1 LDGFFLSLIN
11 GVISMP
17 FKNLSWLPLV
27 VEINFY
33 VAVAMVVLGSLL
45 CISSASYFEFN
56 EDLYGAL
63 DNNLRIIMVYLA
75 LTEVVVVTYCYVM
88 KSFHYLILMGFFLL
102 LMIGSMQFYGD
113 INSVEVDTN
122 FSLFLMY
129 TGVSHIIFALIK
141 KTTTTQPKK
150 AL

>member
-1 LDGFFLSLIN
+1 MDC
-11 GVISMP
+11 P
-17 FKNLSWLPLV
+17 
-27 VEINFY
+27 
-33 VAVAMVVLGSLL
+33 
-45 CISSASYFEFN
+45 ASYFEFN

-88 KSFHYLILMGFFLL
+88 KAFRYLILMGFFLL
-102 LMIGSMQFYGD
+102 LMIGSMQFYGE
-113 INSVEVDTN
+113 INSVEVDVN
-122 FSLFLMY
+122 FSVFLMY

-141 KTTTTQPKK
+141 KTNGIQQKK